1 MPFDE
6 LAIHQIESCLGASF
20 TSLPHTHANVPDIL
34 NALCDTARFFVS
46 EADAEPHLPVVGR
59 LIMTLAS
66 ILPLSRLSC
75 ARNGQGVLMTTQ
87 YVTRNIPKDIV
98 SLISGNEDMH
108 DNSPTVVDE
117 SLSIVSEETHFNSDH
132 GDLAPFVYVKQHE
145 NSQWS
150 DNEAVQ
156 LRKSEAVRS
165 SNFSMKGKQGTLV
178 DFEPVAAEIKHIL
191 CIVSNISSCHLDDG
205 LNFFECDVSHSS
217 LSKLSSILCTILYT
231 ILSRLLSHGMAFP
244 GADDLPWL
252 DIHFSSDAGDCEE
265 VLISRSR
272 AVSDIAGALGYLIIS
287 NIGDKDNN
295 MQLSGRV
302 CSVLVHLS
310 KSNSRTIVQHA
321 SCGLILILS
330 SLRHNSR
337 GGSMTDDKYDVALSN
352 CAISFVEYVTFVLRR
367 EVPNSSQVL
376 IPLIDG
382 VYGHRVCVYSIHKL
396 CLIIGTCFS
405 ALREVIVC
413 SGCLFELP
421 VMMCCQAFLL
431 LFQQA
436 HEFFEVHV
444 VAFQAAVAIINL
456 MSPADANLMMC
467 FASGPD
473 ETAKVPMKR
482 RIQPLL
488 IDLLRFRLVGARF
501 CTTSTSRLGNKYH
514 RPSNV
519 HNRLAREALL
529 IETFPVELDNFERE
543 KVSAWKVGNAILT
556 LRLGSKEYLGW
567 LEIVVRSPCSRIRRL
582 FPWRKDLIIERPWST
597 IPFWEQLHPQP
608 CADGENN
615 VAARNLRSDLESEK
629 ITKKIARATAVIASF
644 DRLVDIS
651 PAHIISSRREVD
663 CVSTYDTIKHN
674 VPRSSL
680 RQNPKSRY
688 PTTSEGKMSVGK
700 QAATRSSGLKRTVSD
715 NSLVSLSP
723 SQFEHIRDKFKTVFS
738 WLQQATNRDDV
749 DMDLIHELNMIGFSP
764 TALGVPV
771 TKIELTSLS
780 VSVHEKLVMPFSVG
794 PNFNRAISILD
805 RITPFQTHRIGLLYG
820 GPFSSAIGDS
830 RNNDGDEFLTATQA
844 PTDFWEFAKELGDL
858 VPVRHCKYFSG
869 GL

>member
-1 MPFDE
+1 M
-6 LAIHQIESCLGASF
+6 
-20 TSLPHTHANVPDIL
+20 
-34 NALCDTARFFVS
+34 S

-75 ARNGQGVLMTTQ
+75 ARNGQGVLMTRQ

-98 SLISGNEDMH
+98 SLISVNEDMH
-108 DNSPTVVDE
+108 DISPTVVGE

-150 DNEAVQ
+150 GNEAAQ

-165 SNFSMKGKQGTLV
+165 SNFSMKEKQGTLV

-191 CIVSNISSCHLDDG
+191 CIVSKISSCHRDEG
-205 LNFFECDVSHSS
+205 LNLFEWDVSPSS

-231 ILSRLLSHGMAFP
+231 ILSHLLSHGMAFP

-252 DIHFSSDAGDCEE
+252 DIHFSPDAGGCEE
-265 VLISRSR
+265 VLISRSQ
-272 AVSDIAGALGYLIIS
+272 AVSDVAGALGYLIIS

-295 MQLSGRV
+295 MQLSRRV

-310 KSNSRTIVQHA
+310 KSNGRTIVQHA
-321 SCGLILILS
+321 SCGLISIMS

-337 GGSMTDDKYDVALSN
+337 GGSMTDDTYDAELSE
-352 CAISFVEYVTFVLRR
+352 CAVSFVEYVSFVLRR
-367 EVPNSSQVL
+367 EVTKSSQVL

-382 VYGHRVCVYSIHKL
+382 VYGHHLCVYFIQEL
-396 CLIIGTCFS
+396 CLIIVTCFS

-421 VMMCCQAFLL
+421 VMMCRQAFLL

-488 IDLLRFRLVGARF
+488 IDLLRFRLVGVRL
-501 CTTSTSRLGNKYH
+501 CTMSSSRLEEKCL
-514 RPSNV
+514 RPSKV

-529 IETFPVELDNFERE
+529 IETFPVDLDNFERQ
-543 KVSAWKVGNAILT
+543 KVSAWKVGNTILT

-567 LEIVVRSPCSRIRRL
+567 LEIVIRSPCSRIRRL
-582 FPWRKDLIIERPWST
+582 VRWRKDLIIERPWST
-597 IPFWEQLHPQP
+597 LPFWEQLRPQL
-608 CADGENN
+608 CADGEKN
-615 VAARNLRSDLESEK
+615 VAVRNLRSDVESEK
-629 ITKKIARATAVIASF
+629 ITKNLARATAVIVSF
-644 DRLVDIS
+644 DRLVDIT
-651 PAHIISSRREVD
+651 PAHISSRCEVD
-663 CVSTYDTIKHN
+663 GVSTYDTIKHD
-674 VPRSSL
+674 VPGSSL
-680 RQNPKSRY
+680 HQNPKSRY
-688 PTTSEGKMSVGK
+688 PTSSEGKMGVGK

-723 SQFEHIRDKFKTVFS
+723 SQQLEHNIRDKCKTVFS

-749 DMDLIHELNMIGFSP
+749 DMDLIHELHMIGFSP

-771 TKIELTSLS
+771 TKIEPTSLS
-780 VSVHEKLVMPFSVG
+780 VSEHEKLVQPFSVG

-820 GPFSSAIGDS
+820 GPFSSAITDS